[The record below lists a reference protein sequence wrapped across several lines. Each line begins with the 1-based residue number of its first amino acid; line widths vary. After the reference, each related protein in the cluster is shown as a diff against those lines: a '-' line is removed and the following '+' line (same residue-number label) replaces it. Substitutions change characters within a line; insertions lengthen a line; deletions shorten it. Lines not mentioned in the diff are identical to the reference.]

1 MFVHGRECNRR
12 NSMLVL
18 YIFYKNVL
26 YITCMYIF
34 GFWSLFSGQVL
45 YEAIMY
51 QNYNITLTSL
61 PIMFYC
67 LFDFEYLKT
76 APSTDKDKKGLYLME
91 HPRLFK
97 QSMDGEYFS
106 LFKFV

>member
-1 MFVHGRECNRR
+1 
-12 NSMLVL
+12 
-18 YIFYKNVL
+18 
-26 YITCMYIF
+26 MYIF

-67 LFDFEYLKT
+67 LFDFEYVKNK
-76 APSTDKDKKGLYLME
+76 PKGEKDSEGLYLME
-91 HPRLFK
+91 HPKLFEA
-97 QSMDGEYFS
+97 SMKG
-106 LFKFV
+106 

>member
-1 MFVHGRECNRR
+1 
-12 NSMLVL
+12 
-18 YIFYKNVL
+18 
-26 YITCMYIF
+26 MYIF

-67 LFDFEYLKT
+67 LFDFEYKKK
-76 APSTDKDKKGLYLME
+76 PDEEKNEDKKELYLME
-91 HPRLFK
+91 HPLLF
-97 QSMDGEYFS
+97 E
-106 LFKFV
+106 